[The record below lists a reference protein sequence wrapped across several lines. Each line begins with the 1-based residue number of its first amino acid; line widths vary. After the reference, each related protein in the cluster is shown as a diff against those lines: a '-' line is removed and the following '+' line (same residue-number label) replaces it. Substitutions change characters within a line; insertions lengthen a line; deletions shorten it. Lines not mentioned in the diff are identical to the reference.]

1 MTSLPFSLPAVP
13 PGGSVSNGGVSHPPA
28 PPLLAES
35 WLLAWDRIGGAVTI
49 GTDRSLTPWFRPETG
64 CCNDTVATALMSQ
77 LIETPGLPAAV
88 RIVTAGLV
96 RSGKRIAQ

>member
-1 MTSLPFSLPAVP
+1 MNASPHPVPAVP
-13 PGGSVSNGGVSHPPA
+13 LGGSVSNGGVQCPPA

-49 GTDRSLTPWFRPETG
+49 GTDRKLTPWFRPETG
-64 CCNDTVATALMSQ
+64 CRDENAAAALMAQ

-88 RIVTAGLV
+88 RIVTAELV
-96 RSGKRIAQ
+96 RSGKRIAP